1 MSSNLGLLY
10 SEGESLSESRANAK
24 SVFSGTGAE
33 ITALPSTKQ
42 IPVARCIETG
52 DGFEA
57 DELYYQSSDGLSYL
71 NVRRRHLHDTDTDVA
86 GGALNNILIANP
98 KQIYM
103 NNPAPL
109 ATDFIPYKHA
119 SAPAITNS
127 AVGSA
132 SQYVTLTTGSVS
144 GEYSGMYKGG
154 VQLGFAKAVYLQLKM
169 QLSHQNNMV
178 FRAGAGIENV
188 QDTTGNSN
196 KIGIEGCAGTGTVI
210 QVVTGNS
217 LGRTATPTDSQM
229 TPVAGAQ
236 LRGYKVYWNPIT
248 ADVYYID
255 SDGNVKNVTATLPSS
270 GPVVSSS
277 LFRIG
282 INTTSTVAKSL
293 YLGGM
298 LLIGENQDSVLP
310 F

>member
-1 MSSNLGLLY
+1 MSANLGLLY
-10 SEGESLSESRANAK
+10 SEGESLSESRLNAK
-24 SVFSGTGAE
+24 SVFSGTGSE
-33 ITALPSTKQ
+33 ITTLPSTKQ
-42 IPVARCIETG
+42 VPVARCIETG

-57 DELYYQSSDGLSYL
+57 DELYFQSSDGLSYL
-71 NVRRRHLHDTDTDVA
+71 NVRRKHLHDADTDIA
-86 GGALNNILIANP
+86 GGTLNNMLIANP
-98 KQIYM
+98 KQIYI

-109 ATDFIPYKHA
+109 ASDFITYKHA
-119 SAPAITNS
+119 SGVAPANS
-127 AVGSA
+127 AVGA
-132 SQYVTLTTGSVS
+132 AAQYVTLTTGIVS
-144 GEYSGMYKGG
+144 GQYSGMYKGG

-169 QLSHQNNMV
+169 QLSHNSGMV

-188 QDTTGNSN
+188 QDSTSNSN

-217 LGRTATPTDSQM
+217 IGRTATPTDSEM
-229 TPVAGAQ
+229 TPTPAQ

-248 ADVYYID
+248 ADVNYED

-277 LFRIG
+277 LFRAG
-282 INTTSTVAKSL
+282 INTTNTTANSL
-293 YLGGM
+293 HLAGV